1 MTAFAT
7 PDQTFSLAGRVALVT
22 GSARGIGWGIAA
34 GLAAAGAHVVVNDL
48 DPAALA
54 PKVEELKAAGLRG
67 SARAFDVTDEA
78 AVMAGIDAIAAEH
91 GRLDI
96 LVNNAGIQRRTRF
109 TDFTYAEWR
118 AVIDTHLNGSF
129 LCTRAA
135 IPHMEKGG
143 YGRVIM
149 LGSIAVQ
156 SPKAQ
161 ISAYAAAKGGITSM
175 VKALAIELG
184 PLGITCNAIA
194 PGYTATEFT
203 KVLHTD
209 PVFTAKLMER
219 VPNGRWGRPDDIAP
233 AAVYLA
239 SPGAAFVNGSVVT
252 VDGGYLAF
260 G

>member
-1 MTAFAT
+1 MDAT
-7 PDQTFSLAGRVALVT
+7 RTHADTFSLAGRVALVT
-22 GSARGIGWGIAA
+22 GSARGIGWGIAC
-34 GLAAAGAHVVVNDL
+34 GLAEAGAHVVLNDL
-48 DPAALA
+48 DPAALE
-54 PKVEELKAAGLRG
+54 PKLAKLKAAGLKG
-67 SARAFDVTDEA
+67 SARAFNVTDEKAVA
-78 AVMAGIDAIAAEH
+78 AGMNAIAAEH
-91 GRLDI
+91 GQLDI
-96 LVNNAGIQRRTRF
+96 LVNNAGIQRRKRF
-109 TDFTYAEWR
+109 AEFSYDEWR
-118 AVIDTHLNGSF
+118 AVIDTHLHGAF

-135 IPHMEKGG
+135 VPHMERHG

-161 ISAYAAAKGGITSM
+161 ISAYAAAKGGVTSM
-175 VKALAIELG
+175 VRALAIELG

-209 PVFTAKLMER
+209 PTFTAKLMER
-219 VPNGRWGRPDDIAP
+219 VPNGRWGQPNDIAP

-239 SPGAAFVNGSVVT
+239 SPGAAFVNGTVIT